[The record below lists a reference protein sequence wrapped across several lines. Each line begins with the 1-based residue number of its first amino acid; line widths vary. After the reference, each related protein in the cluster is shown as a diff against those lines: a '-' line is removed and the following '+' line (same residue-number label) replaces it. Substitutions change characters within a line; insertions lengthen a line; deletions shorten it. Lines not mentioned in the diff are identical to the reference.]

1 MIKVGDKVKGFKFPA
16 FNNSAILNYNRDMN
30 RFVGVEGVVSDVGT
44 DTFSIFYDGVGYW
57 SYPIKEYLALQ
68 REQRLNEIWI

>member
-1 MIKVGDKVKGFKFPA
+1 MKIGDKVKGFKFTA

-44 DTFSIFYDGVGYW
+44 ETFSIFYEGVGYW
-57 SYPIKEYLALQ
+57 SYPIQEYLAIQ
-68 REQRLNEIWI
+68 RERRLKELGI

>member
-1 MIKVGDKVKGFKFPA
+1 MKIGDIAKGFKFPA
-16 FNNSAILNYNRDMN
+16 FNNSAILNYNRGMN

>member
-1 MIKVGDKVKGFKFPA
+1 MIKTGDKVKGFKFPA
-16 FNNSAILNYNRDMN
+16 FNNSAILNYNSDMN

-57 SYPIKEYLALQ
+57 SYPIQEYLVIQ
-68 REQRLNEIWI
+68 RERRLKELGI